1 MNQSTGE
8 NRALTLSQLN
18 QRVLGAL
25 AVPTLQ
31 NVWVV
36 GELSDVRQS
45 GGHCYMELLEKDSTG
60 GAVVA
65 RMRGII
71 WASSFSRISA
81 AFYAATGQRFATG
94 LKVMAR
100 GSVNYHPS
108 YGMSFVINAIDP
120 SYTMGEAE
128 RLRREILERL
138 EREGVMGLNKELE
151 WNVPSLRVAVI
162 SAEGAAGYGDFMNQ
176 LRNNKNR
183 LRFTTRLFPAVMQGE
198 RTVASV
204 IAALEEIVVS
214 EDDWDC
220 VVLIRGGGATSELSV
235 FDNYELASNI
245 AQFPLPVIVGIG
257 HERDVT
263 VLDYVANL
271 RVKTPT
277 AAAEF
282 LIKMGDEAL
291 EQLRRIGEDV
301 TAAALSRLSGCREQL
316 AYIEGVLPTLPV
328 NALVRARSKAEML
341 KTELASVAE
350 KRLAPSRMR
359 LDSLKDALEIAGGH
373 RLEMARRRI
382 DAVGQLMHALSPQ
395 ATLERGYS
403 LVSAGGRVVRSVN
416 DLASGDEFTVNMA
429 DGEFKSRR
437 I

>member
-1 MNQSTGE
+1 MNRSAQE
-8 NRALTLSQLN
+8 NGALTLSQLN

-25 AVPTLQ
+25 AVPSLQ

-45 GGHCYMELLEKDSTG
+45 GGHCYMELLEKDSAG
-60 GAVVA
+60 GSVMA

-71 WASSFSRISA
+71 WASAFSRIA
-81 AFYAATGQRFATG
+81 AMFYAATGQRFSTG
-94 LKVMAR
+94 LKVMVR

-108 YGMSFVINAIDP
+108 YGMSFVINAVDA

-138 EREGVMGLNKELE
+138 QREGVIGLNKELE
-151 WNVPSLRVAVI
+151 WNVPALRVAVI

-176 LRNNKNR
+176 LKNNKSG

-198 RTVASV
+198 RTVMSV
-204 IAALEEIVVS
+204 ISALEEIALN
-214 EDDWDC
+214 DGDWDC

-235 FDNYELASNI
+235 FDNYQLASNI

-282 LIKMGDEAL
+282 LIKMGEEVL
-291 EQLRRIGEDV
+291 ERLRRIGEDL
-301 TAAALSRLSGCREQL
+301 AASALARLSGCREQL
-316 AYIEGVLPTLPV
+316 AYIEGVLPALPL
-328 NALVRARSKAEML
+328 NALVRARSRTEML
-341 KTELASVAE
+341 ETELGSVAG
-350 KRLAPSRMR
+350 RRIAPSRMR
-359 LDSLKDALEIAGGH
+359 LDSLKDALAVAGVH
-373 RLEMARRRI
+373 RLEMAHRRM
-382 DAVGQLMHALSPQ
+382 DGVEQLLHALSPQ

-403 LVSAGGRVVRSVN
+403 LVSFGGSVVRSVSE
-416 DLASGDEFTVNMA
+416 LAPGDEFVVNMA

-437 I
+437 L